1 MDLQTT
7 SKKLWQCSS
16 YMFFWLKGAGNIEYG
31 DIKNGE
37 IEKTGTS
44 KKKWGTKF

>member
-1 MDLQTT
+1 MRNPEVHFLEKIHNII
-7 SKKLWQCSS
+7 S
-16 YMFFWLKGAGNIEYG
+16 KGAGNIEYG
-31 DIKNGE
+31 GDIENGE